1 MYYVNLNSA
10 TYGPYTE
17 QQVRQMVASG
27 QVSGSTLVFEQGGRQ
42 QWLPASQFPNL
53 FKKLPSAGTPSLN
66 PVATSIPITPGNVE
80 RTVWQGRPSTWTLL
94 DRIVEPFVLAVGTIV
109 LLAVASPHLPQ
120 DIAKMATVV
129 GCGVVLV
136 VGLLFA
142 WQWVQL
148 KTTSWT
154 LTTER
159 LCWKKG
165 VFSRTIQNLELYR
178 IKDVSLRKPFLLR
191 LVRRG
196 YVDFVT
202 SDQTEKRDHQ
212 HLGAIARPEDLHVML
227 RKYVERQRQLK
238 GVREVDFWHA

>member
-1 MYYVNLNSA
+1 MYYVHLNNA

-27 QVSGSTLVFEQGGRQ
+27 QVSGSTLVFEQGGKQ

-53 FKKLPSAGTPSLN
+53 FKNPVSTGTPTPHPTAS
-66 PVATSIPITPGNVE
+66 SIPIVPGDVE
-80 RTVWQGRPSTWTLL
+80 RTVWQGRPSSWTLL
-94 DRIVEPFVLAVGTIV
+94 GRVVGPCVLALAIIV
-109 LLAVASPHLPQ
+109 LLALARPHLPEH
-120 DIAKMATVV
+120 AARV
-129 GCGVVLV
+129 GAEVAGGIVLV
-136 VGLLFA
+136 VVLWCA
-142 WQWVQL
+142 WEWIQV

-159 LCWKKG
+159 LCWKSG
-165 VFSRTIQNLELYR
+165 IFSRTIQNLELYR
-178 IKDVSLRKPFLLR
+178 IKDISLRKPFLMR
-191 LVRRG
+191 LLRRG

-212 HLGAIARPEDLHVML
+212 SMGAIVKPDDLHVIL
-227 RKYVERQRQLK
+227 RKYVERQRQQK